1 MHRQDAPTPFPF
13 RLDLHRWQQLV
24 SPTWVSAL
32 IAGRSVVAAPA
43 KRWRL
48 LEIGFGAM
56 DAYLQAHI
64 PGAGYMDTSEFE
76 NGPLWNKVADAV
88 LVDSLLGCG
97 IRHDTTVI
105 LYGRNPLAA
114 ARAAH
119 LMLYIGV
126 DDVRLID
133 GGYAA
138 WTRLALP
145 LEHGLPA
152 SFHAV
157 PNFGA
162 HYPANPEYLLDMRQT
177 KRLLEA
183 PADACLVSVRT
194 WNEFIGETSGYSYI
208 PAKGEIAGA
217 IWGRSGKDHDVNSMS
232 EFHDVQGRMR
242 AAADISQ
249 MWRAKGIC
257 PDKQTVFY
265 CGTGWRASL
274 AFFYAWLMNWKR
286 ISVYDGG
293 WCEWSRD
300 PDNPVDCRACATSYP
315 ATPLEKAMAG

>member
-1 MHRQDAPTPFPF
+1 
-13 RLDLHRWQQLV
+13 
-24 SPTWVSAL
+24 
-32 IAGRSVVAAPA
+32 
-43 KRWRL
+43 
-48 LEIGFGAM
+48 M

-64 PGAGYMDTSEFE
+64 PGAGYIDTNALEH
-76 NGPLWNKVADAV
+76 GPLWNKVADAV
-88 LVDSLLGCG
+88 LVDLLLGCG

-145 LEHGLPA
+145 LAHGLPPA
-152 SFHAV
+152 FPPVHD
-157 PNFGA
+157 FGA
-162 HYPANPEYLLDMRQT
+162 HYPANPQYLVDTSQT
-177 KRLLEA
+177 RRLLEA
-183 PADACLVSVRT
+183 PDDACVVSVRT

-208 PAKGEIAGA
+208 PAKGDIAGA
-217 IWGRSGKDHDVNSMS
+217 LWGRSGEDDDVNSMS
-232 EFHDVQGRMR
+232 EFLDADGRMR
-242 AAADISQ
+242 AAAEISQ
-249 MWRAKGIC
+249 MWRVKGLC
-257 PDKQTVFY
+257 PDKQAVFY

-274 AFFYAWLMNWKR
+274 AFFFAWLMNWKR

-300 PDNPVDCRACATSYP
+300 PDNPVVCRVCTTADAATL
-315 ATPLEKAMAG
+315 LEKAMAG